1 MRREGEDH
9 RPMLMFRFVA
19 ALTLI
24 VTVSQ
29 IGVGLEKRELALTR
43 AISLQHYRM
52 DQLLE
57 ERARLRIRLHELSAA
72 AGHADAAPLSADRRP

>member
-1 MRREGEDH
+1 
-9 RPMLMFRFVA
+9 MLLFRFLA

-24 VTVSQ
+24 VTVSLV
-29 IGVGLEKRELALTR
+29 GVGLEKRELALKR

-72 AGHADAAPLSADRRP
+72 AGNAEGVRLER